1 MPPIADSIEVM
12 CMIVMFANG
21 IIYAPLQAAKNLYRV
36 LTHRYR
42 LFYTPK

>member
-1 MPPIADSIEVM
+1 MHPIADAIEVM

-21 IIYAPLQAAKNLYRV
+21 KYPPLQASKSLYRV